1 MYQLIKYNRDSGAD
15 EGPEYNHK
23 RDAIAGARHC
33 GADAAL
39 VYDLTA
45 RRIVAE
51 FGYFPDREKPTEGRR
66 HEL

>member
-1 MYQLIKYNRDSGAD
+1 MYQLIKYYWDSGAD
-15 EGPEYNHK
+15 EGPEYSRK

-33 GADAAL
+33 GADAAW

-51 FGYFPDREKPTEGRR
+51 FGCFPDWAKPIEGIR